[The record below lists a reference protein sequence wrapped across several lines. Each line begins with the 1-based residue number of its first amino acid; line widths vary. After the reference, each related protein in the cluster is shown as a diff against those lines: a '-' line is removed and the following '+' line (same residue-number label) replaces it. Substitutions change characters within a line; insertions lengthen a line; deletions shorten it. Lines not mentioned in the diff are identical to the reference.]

1 MLTME
6 EKDLLQKLHADIQ
19 VIKTQMNVLSD
30 HEKRI
35 RFLERYAFILVGA
48 AGLIS
53 FLVNYLK

>member
-1 MLTME
+1 ME
-6 EKDLLQKLHADIQ
+6 DKELLQALHSDIKI
-19 VIKTQMNVLSD
+19 IKNQLNVLND

-53 FLVNYLK
+53 LLINYVK

>member
-1 MLTME
+1 ME
-6 EKDLLQKLHADIQ
+6 DKELLQALHSDIKI
-19 VIKTQMNVLSD
+19 IKNQLNVLND

-53 FLVNYLK
+53 LLINYIK

>member
-1 MLTME
+1 MLSME
-6 EKDLLQKLHADIQ
+6 DRELLQKLHADIQ
-19 VIKTQMNVLSD
+19 VIKQQLSVLAD

-53 FLVNYLK
+53 FIVNYLK